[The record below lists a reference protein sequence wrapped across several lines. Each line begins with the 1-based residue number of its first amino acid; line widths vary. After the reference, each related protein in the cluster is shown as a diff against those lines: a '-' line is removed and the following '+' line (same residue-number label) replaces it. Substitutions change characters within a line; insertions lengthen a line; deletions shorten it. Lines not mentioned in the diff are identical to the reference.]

1 MTLASAWPAPA
12 PSAWRVSVDRS
23 DRVLRRRAAPVTL
36 PARCVGAY
44 QEEAMIR
51 LQQAIERDVERGLY
65 DGAVTIVAVGGEIVF
80 ERAIGF
86 ADRHAGKPVRLDSVF
101 PIFSISKS
109 LSAVLMLQRVERGET
124 RLNTPVCEII
134 PEFGSRGKQR
144 ITIGQLLCHS
154 GGLPASFPAV
164 PADKIGDLDAVV
176 AAVCDVGLEAVP
188 GEEVS
193 YSPIMAHAVLGQCV
207 RRLDGGERRL
217 REIARRELLEPLG
230 MAETA
235 LGMLGK
241 PALAA
246 RAVTPRVSDDSPGMF
261 DAAGLVGLAMAIL
274 NPELDVE
281 IPAGGFVSTA
291 ADVFRFAEAL
301 RRGGAWDDARVLSAP
316 MVALATRNHTGTLPN
331 DLWTYA
337 RELKSW
343 PLFPANLGL
352 GFFLRGEGLHP
363 SYSGHLS
370 TPGTFGAM
378 GAGTTNYWVDPAR
391 DMTMVC
397 LTTGFLEEAN
407 SALRFQRLSDVAI
420 AEFAR

>member
-1 MTLASAWPAPA
+1 MS
-12 PSAWRVSVDRS
+12 
-23 DRVLRRRAAPVTL
+23 
-36 PARCVGAY
+36 
-44 QEEAMIR
+44 R
-51 LQQAIERDVERGLY
+51 LHEAIEQDVKHKLY
-65 DGAVTIVAVGGEIVF
+65 DGAVTIVGVGGKIVF
-80 ERAIGF
+80 EHAIGF
-86 ADRHAGKPVRLDSVF
+86 ADRVAATPMRADSVF

-109 LSAVLMLQRVERGET
+109 FNAALVLQRVERGET

-134 PEFGSRGKQR
+134 PEFGTRGKQR
-144 ITIGQLLCHS
+144 ITIGQLLCHT

-164 PADKIGDLDAVV
+164 PAEKIGDLDAVV

-207 RRLDGGERRL
+207 RRLDGGKRRL
-217 REIARRELLEPLG
+217 RDIARDELLEPLG
-230 MAETA
+230 MADTA
-235 LGMLGK
+235 LGATT
-241 PALAA
+241 ALTA
-246 RAVTPRVSDDSPGMF
+246 RAVKPRVSDESPGMF
-261 DAAGLVGLAMAIL
+261 DASALVGLGLMIL
-274 NPELDVE
+274 NPELETE

-291 ADVFRFAEAL
+291 ADVFRFAEAMRL
-301 RRGGAWDDARVLSAP
+301 GGAWNGKRVLSAP
-316 MVALATRNHTGTLPN
+316 MVALATSNHTGARPN

-337 RELKSW
+337 RELKGW

-363 SYSGHLS
+363 TYSGHLS

-420 AEFAR
+420 AEFG